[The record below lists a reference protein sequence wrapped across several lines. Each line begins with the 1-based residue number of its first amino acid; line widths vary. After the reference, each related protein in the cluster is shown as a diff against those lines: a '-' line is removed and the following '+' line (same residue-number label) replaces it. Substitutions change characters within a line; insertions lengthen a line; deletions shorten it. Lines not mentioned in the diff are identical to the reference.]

1 MADLNTLIENLKAE
15 DYYSRASA
23 ARALGELGGKEAIA
37 ALIEALGDED
47 DWVKEYAAEALGKLA
62 HGPAVGPIGQLLK
75 SDNYKIRSSA
85 VAALGKIGGDEAVKM
100 LEPLRDDS
108 DSWVREIAIST
119 LDRLAATPGPTEPAP
134 GPIITPEPIPA
145 RIEPE
150 LESEDVLSLSEAPAA
165 PGRPAEAPTPRLA
178 DHKPRTPEEIV
189 RQIAEDSSARYKE
202 TCSGFLLRVAVGKD
216 RTQRVR
222 LKFDSV
228 DEEGSPIIQI
238 LSIIGPASQKHYRW
252 ALKLNPTF
260 SYGAIGLVKIDG
272 KELLAAIDT
281 FLEENVEIEALKKS
295 VRTLAEKA
303 DELERK
309 LIRKDLW

>member
-119 LDRLAATPGPTEPAP
+119 LDRLAATQGSTKLPKAP
-134 GPIITPEPIPA
+134 VITSEPIPA
-145 RIEPE
+145 TIES
-150 LESEDVLSLSEAPAA
+150 ESEDVLSLSEAPAA

-189 RQIAEDSSARYKE
+189 RQIAEDSSAKYKE
-202 TCSGFLLRVAVGKD
+202 TRSGFLLRVAVGKD

-309 LIRKDLW
+309 LIQKDLW